1 MVDWDRVEEL
11 RSKGMAWGE
20 IADDP
25 KVGFHADSSAGDP
38 GRALRA
44 LYHRSKARSR
54 RQPPTPSAPK
64 RVGATN
70 DKRWTVVRIGYL
82 TVPLVAVWFL
92 LAYVAPSPVGI
103 LVPAIPWLGLA
114 LAVVAFVFVFALW
127 RSTGGRRWSPVL
139 RGTLIG
145 GVVLGLVVAGLIGL
159 VGSLVFGCP
168 YLPPASSLSGEPAGW
183 TAGHMSPWQENGKP
197 VLYSYGS
204 TWCPY
209 CSASSWAFWK
219 ALTQFG
225 TVTGA
230 DFTQYS
236 SSTDVDR
243 STPEVV
249 LAGIQLSSSTIA
261 WQVSEDT
268 SGVSGTA
275 AVTSSCYQLAYV
287 AAYSGGSIPFG
298 VVNGQ
303 YVHAGQTFVNPTGL
317 AFWAGGAHGG
327 DLAVKSSVQDQNNT
341 TGSAWSAVQV
351 ATWWIM
357 AYLAKASGIAVATL
371 STEVNPHWTTDT
383 INAVN
388 SYEAQIT

>member
-145 GVVLGLVVAGLIGL
+145 GLVLGLVVAGLI
-159 VGSLVFGCP
+159 GSLVFGCP
-168 YLPPASSLSGEPAGW
+168 YLPPASSLAGEPAGW
-183 TAGHMSPWQENGKP
+183 KAGHMTAWQENGKP

-204 TWCPY
+204 TWCPF

-219 ALTQFG
+219 ALTEFG
-225 TVTGA
+225 TVSGA
-230 DFTQYS
+230 TFNSYS
-236 SSTDVDR
+236 SSTDNFPG
-243 STPEVV
+243 TPEVA
-249 LAGIQLSSSTIA
+249 LAGIQLSSPTIS
-261 WQVSEDT
+261 WQVSEDI
-268 SGVSGTA
+268 SGVEETPA
-275 AVTSSCYQLAYV
+275 ATSSCYQLAYV

-298 VVNGQ
+298 VINGQ
-303 YVHAGQTFVNPTGL
+303 YVHAGQTFVDPANL
-317 AFWAGGAHGG
+317 ATWSASG
-327 DLAVKSSVQDQNNT
+327 DLVVKNSVANE
-341 TGSAWSAVQV
+341 TGTPWTYIQSAA
-351 ATWWIM
+351 WWIM
-357 AYLAKASGIAVATL
+357 AFLAKSLGIPAADLATTLAVDVT
-371 STEVNPHWTTDT
+371 PHWSSST
-383 INAVN
+383 ISEVGT
-388 SYEAQIT
+388 YEDEIS